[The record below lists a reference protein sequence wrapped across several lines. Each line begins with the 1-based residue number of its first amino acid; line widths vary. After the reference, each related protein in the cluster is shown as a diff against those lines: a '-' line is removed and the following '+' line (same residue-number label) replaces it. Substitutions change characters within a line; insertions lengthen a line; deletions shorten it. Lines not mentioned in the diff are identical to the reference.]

1 MQNVSEGLAISTLAT
16 YLYTVFPTEDELI
29 IPNYKLHEETI
40 CMRRTASPET
50 INMGLWILR
59 SLDKWTK
66 EQII

>member
-40 CMRRTASPET
+40 CHEKNCITRNNKYGT
-50 INMGLWILR
+50 
-59 SLDKWTK
+59 LDPKK
-66 EQII
+66 FG